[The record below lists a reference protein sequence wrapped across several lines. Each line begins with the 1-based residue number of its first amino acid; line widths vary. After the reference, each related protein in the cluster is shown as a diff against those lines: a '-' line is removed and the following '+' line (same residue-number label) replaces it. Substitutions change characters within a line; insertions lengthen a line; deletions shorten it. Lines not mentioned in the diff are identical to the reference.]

1 MRARSGFLAIVIMLC
16 LAADPALAH
25 HLMGGRMPATLAQG
39 LLSGLGHPVIGL
51 DHLATIVAVGCLAA
65 GQRLGAGLVI
75 GFVVAMAA
83 GVAAHVQG
91 VTLAGADMMTAL
103 GVIVLG
109 AVLLRGG
116 GFAFGPAAAIFA
128 VAGLLNGYAF
138 GESIFGAERAPL
150 YAYLAG
156 LAAIQAAVGIAA
168 MMAART
174 LRDAGSDPAPLRL
187 VGGGIAGIGIALAA
201 AQILPAT

>member
-1 MRARSGFLAIVIMLC
+1 MRARSSFLAIVITLC

-25 HLMGGRMPATLAQG
+25 HLMGGRMPATLVQG

-65 GQRLGAGLVI
+65 GQRLGAGLVV

-91 VTLAGADMMTAL
+91 VTLAGTDMMTAL
-103 GVIVLG
+103 GVVVLG
-109 AVLLRGG
+109 AALLRGG
-116 GFAFGPAAAIFA
+116 GFAFGSAAAIFA
-128 VAGLLNGYAF
+128 AAGLLNGYAF
-138 GESIFGAERAPL
+138 GESIFGAETAPL

-156 LAAIQAAVGIAA
+156 LVAIQASIGIAV
-168 MMAART
+168 MTAART
-174 LRDAGSDPAPLRL
+174 LRDAGRDPAPLRL
-187 VGGGIAGIGIALAA
+187 VGAGIAGIGIALAA
-201 AQILPAT
+201 AQILPAA